1 MKEYQ
6 SMTKQELQEEYEAV
20 LAQYQSYQ
28 AKGLKLD
35 MSRGKPCA
43 EQLELSNELLS
54 QNQYIG
60 ENGEDSRNY
69 GLLAGMPQARR
80 FFAELMGVE
89 ENEVIVGGNS
99 SLTLMYYMIDLGWR
113 VGFADSDHPWRTEE
127 KLKFL

>member
-69 GLLAGMPQARR
+69 GLLAGPA
-80 FFAELMGVE
+80 V
-89 ENEVIVGGNS
+89 
-99 SLTLMYYMIDLGWR
+99 SLP
-113 VGFADSDHPWRTEE
+113 S
-127 KLKFL
+127 

>member
-54 QNQYIG
+54 QPESVHWGKWRGFPQ
-60 ENGEDSRNY
+60 
-69 GLLAGMPQARR
+69 LWPAGRYAPGPPFLCRAD
-80 FFAELMGVE
+80 GC
-89 ENEVIVGGNS
+89 GG
-99 SLTLMYYMIDLGWR
+99 
-113 VGFADSDHPWRTEE
+113 
-127 KLKFL
+127 K